1 MAMLDISTA
10 LLGAL
15 TVRLTGKI
23 DDDVA
28 LSSGWQ
34 IEPGHLGR
42 DDLQGSVLPDIA
54 NRSSFLARSYPTVGR
69 TA

>member
-1 MAMLDISTA
+1 MAMFDISTA

-28 LSSGWQ
+28 HSSGWQ

-42 DDLQGSVLPDIA
+42 TTYRDPC
-54 NRSSFLARSYPTVGR
+54 FPTLRIEALSWPGP
-69 TA
+69 TI